1 MGAVGARQPSG
12 HPGRR
17 SGELPQLRFDRRT
30 RRLRGPIQDSEAIL
44 AARAPFCRAVNACA
58 ASCAA
63 CAALFDEDSLAAQE
77 HRTSVRQESRT
88 VSRRVGLDEG
98 DLGAWAG
105 AWALML
111 WWREV
116 GRWRRT

>member
-1 MGAVGARQPSG
+1 MSAL
-12 HPGRR
+12 RR
-17 SGELPQLRFDRRT
+17 SAATLWTWT

-44 AARAPFCRAVNACA
+44 VARAPFCRAVNACA

-63 CAALFDEDSLAAQE
+63 GAALFDEDSLAAQE
-77 HRTSVRQESRT
+77 HRTAVRQESTT

-98 DLGAWAG
+98 DLGAWAR
-105 AWALML
+105 AWAVML

>member
-1 MGAVGARQPSG
+1 MFAL
-12 HPGRR
+12 RR
-17 SGELPQLRFDRRT
+17 SAATPWTWT

-98 DLGAWAG
+98 DLGAWAR
-105 AWALML
+105 AWGSHALVA
-111 WWREV
+111 R
-116 GRWRRT
+116 GRPLATHVT